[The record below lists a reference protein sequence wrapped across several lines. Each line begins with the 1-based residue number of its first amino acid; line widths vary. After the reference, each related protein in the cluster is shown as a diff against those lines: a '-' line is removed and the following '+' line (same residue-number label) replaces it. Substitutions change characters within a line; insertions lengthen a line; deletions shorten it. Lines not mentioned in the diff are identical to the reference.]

1 MIGPAQSPKG
11 RKITVSQPNNNPAMS
26 CGEYLRR
33 QRAELDRITDLGTD
47 AARAE
52 VKRLLANIYAVNYQM
67 MYERIEP
74 PGPNRRSATLE
85 PVDRELV
92 ESTAKALNEG
102 APELQDIVDDPWKL
116 SEAIYRA
123 RQGNGFQLVEMVN
136 IAHLARTAQHR
147 PEAPARTEPAARPA
161 EPGL

>member
-1 MIGPAQSPKG
+1 M
-11 RKITVSQPNNNPAMS
+11 SQLYSNPAMS

-47 AARAE
+47 GARTE

-67 MYERIEP
+67 MYERIDP

-85 PVDRELV
+85 PVDLELV
-92 ESTAKALNEG
+92 ESTAKALNDG

-136 IAHLARTAQHR
+136 IAHLARTAK
-147 PEAPARTEPAARPA
+147 PKSEAASSQEPVVRPA
-161 EPGL
+161 KPSL